1 MAGNDIGIDLGSSY
15 IRIYVSGSGIVL
27 REPSVVTLDTYN
39 DEVMSVGQQAYEM
52 IGKTS
57 ERFSVLYPMKGGV
70 ISDYGLT
77 EQMITYFIKK
87 VCGTMVFMPRV
98 VVCIPGEITEVE
110 RRAVLDAIRAAG
122 ARKVCLIE
130 EPVAAAIGAGMD
142 ISSPHGC
149 MVVDIGGGTT
159 DMAVLSLSGISISD
173 SLKVAGKAFDDA
185 IIKYV
190 RRKYSI
196 HIGDR
201 MAEEVKKAI
210 GCLYPFDEPR
220 QYRVKGRNALTGLPQ
235 WVDVSSDEMLE
246 AMLEPAKTI
255 VSAVQNMLEETPPE
269 LVSDVYTDGIYLT
282 GGSAQIH
289 GFDMLISKKTR
300 LDVHVAENPQDCVVL
315 GCGKA
320 LKYIDDVTGTYGI
333 TNPLISE

>member
-15 IRIYVSGSGIVL
+15 IRIYISGSGIVL
-27 REPSVVTLDTYN
+27 REASVITVDTYT
-39 DEVMSVGQQAYEM
+39 DEITAVGQQAYEM
-52 IGKTS
+52 LGKTS
-57 ERFSVLYPMKGGV
+57 ERFNVVYPMKGGV
-70 ISDYGLT
+70 ISDYLLT
-77 EQMITYFIKK
+77 EQMITYFVKK

-98 VVCIPGEITEVE
+98 VVCIPGQVTEVE
-110 RRAVLDAIRAAG
+110 KRAVLDAIRAAG

-130 EPVAAAIGAGMD
+130 EPVAAAIGAGVD

-173 SLKVAGKAFDDA
+173 SLKVAGKSFDDA
-185 IIKYV
+185 IVKYI

-201 MAEEVKKAI
+201 TAEKVKKTI
-210 GCLYPFDEPR
+210 GCLYPFDEPKT
-220 QYRVKGRNALTGLPQ
+220 YRVKGRNALTGLPQ

-246 AMLEPAKTI
+246 AMLEPAKMI
-255 VSAVQNMLEETPPE
+255 VSTVQNMLEETPPE
-269 LVSDVYTDGIYLT
+269 LATDVYTDGIFLT
-282 GGSAQIH
+282 GGCAQIY
-289 GFDMLISKKTR
+289 GFDKLISKKTR
-300 LDVHVAENPQDCVVL
+300 LDVYVAENPQDCVVL
-315 GCGKA
+315 GTGKA

-333 TNPLISE
+333 TNPLMGE

>member
-1 MAGNDIGIDLGSSY
+1 MAGNDIGIDLGSSA
-15 IRIYVSGSGIVL
+15 IRIYISGSGIAL
-27 REPSVVTLDTYN
+27 REPSVITVDTYT
-39 DEVMSVGQQAYEM
+39 DEVVAVGQQAYEM
-52 IGKTS
+52 LGKTS
-57 ERFSVLYPMKGGV
+57 ERFSVVYPMKGGV
-70 ISDYGLT
+70 ISNYILT
-77 EQMITYFIKK
+77 EQMITYFVKK
-87 VCGTMVFMPRV
+87 VCGTMMFMPRV
-98 VVCIPGEITEVE
+98 VVCIPGQITEVE
-110 RRAVLDAIRAAG
+110 KRAVLDAIRSAG

-173 SLKVAGKAFDDA
+173 SIKVAGKGFDDA
-185 IIKYV
+185 IIKYI

-201 MAEEVKKAI
+201 MAEEVKKTI

-220 QYRVKGRNALTGLPQ
+220 RYRVKGRNALTGLPQ

-246 AMLEPAKTI
+246 AMLEPAKEI
-255 VSAVQNMLEETPPE
+255 VSKVQNMLEETPPE
-269 LVSDVYTDGIYLT
+269 LVSDVYTDGIFLT

-289 GFDMLISKKTR
+289 GFDKLISKKTR

-315 GCGKA
+315 GTGKA
-320 LKYIDDVTGTYGI
+320 IKYIDDVTGTYGI
-333 TNPLISE
+333 TNPLIGE